1 MISCVNDVLKSLL
14 DDILQSQ
21 DDGLLAGG
29 RVHLV
34 KIEKDVLW
42 QETLLICLEGFK
54 WILKWKEKITPV
66 KPKPDMWD
74 PQMIQKEAFSEG
86 NALRST

>member
-14 DDILQSQ
+14 DNILQSQ
-21 DDGLLAGG
+21 DDGLLARG
-29 RVHLV
+29 RVQLV

-54 WILKWKEKITPV
+54 
-66 KPKPDMWD
+66 
-74 PQMIQKEAFSEG
+74 
-86 NALRST
+86 

>member
-1 MISCVNDVLKSLL
+1 MVFLSLVLYDGSDSEKEGRLRMISCVNDVLKSLL

-21 DDGLLAGG
+21 DDGLLARG

-42 QETLLICLEGFK
+42 QETLICLEGFK
-54 WILKWKEKITPV
+54 
-66 KPKPDMWD
+66 
-74 PQMIQKEAFSEG
+74 
-86 NALRST
+86 